1 MNITNTSGYMTR
13 CANANVTDATPIPV
27 AFQDGDLCPDW
38 WSIDETRGP
47 DGTWK
52 ITRITASG
60 ALRYADGGSLSLTTV
75 AWEGPYAPKPPESVT
90 AEVAQVIARAWP
102 EAVDEHAQ
110 TLALIDALKTK
121 LDERDRQME
130 VLDNRSDP
138 RGHLCDHALL
148 VMRALE
154 DIIDDLRCEVD
165 IRWGGAESK

>member
-1 MNITNTSGYMTR
+1 MTTWTVR
-13 CANANVTDATPIPV
+13 TPNWEVRRHDAED
-27 AFQDGDLCPDW
+27 F
-38 WSIDETRGP
+38 
-47 DGTWK
+47 
-52 ITRITASG
+52 
-60 ALRYADGGSLSLTTV
+60 TV
-75 AWEGPYAPKPPESVT
+75 ADDVLVLHMSDSDQPSVAAYAPGQWNSIERA
-90 AEVAQVIARAWP
+90 AETPTVI
-102 EAVDEHAQ
+102 DEHAQ